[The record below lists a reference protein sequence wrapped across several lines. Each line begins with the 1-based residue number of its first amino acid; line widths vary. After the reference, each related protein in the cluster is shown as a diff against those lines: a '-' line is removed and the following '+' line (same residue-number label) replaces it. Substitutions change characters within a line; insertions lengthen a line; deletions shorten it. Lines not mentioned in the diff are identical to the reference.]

1 MKKFKRFIA
10 SVLAYLFIASLVPVD
25 FLQKVAN
32 AAEEEYNVSYKSD
45 YYSKAEEQYNG
56 EISDSDSK
64 DVPEGYITD
73 DSIVREIIS
82 RISDELNLNI
92 NVDELEIESNHAWF
106 FTFNTY
112 NYKDKA
118 LGISV
123 RRLADNGGV
132 TSLEFTYGTAG
143 YDEVNELYSINRE
156 LEIEGLIY
164 QDVMYLTEGS
174 MNANYDK
181 GTDTLFIYKMLESN
195 DEITRYEVSEIKG
208 KEIINSNIL
217 ESPYSI
223 LFYESFKQNDKLYI
237 NTIYS
242 LLEYR
247 LENGVYKFNEK
258 NPMAGNNEENNQSED
273 VNIIEDVVVQPN
285 ESGEVVVEIP
295 TIEQNKK
302 NEVVVKTEEAA
313 RNIEVVIKDM
323 EALKSGQGSLNA
335 VLNNVDITL
344 PFSVIDK
351 TLIGEN
357 DTVTLKLD
365 ILSDSEITKDLKAV
379 NKVFDFNLFVNK
391 ENEAIK
397 IHNFKEGQ
405 AEITITLAEEEF
417 QGLNKDKLKVYYYN
431 EETKK
436 FEVMETSVNGNAVT
450 FKTPHFSKFVIA
462 EEMESNT
469 SVKPDT
475 NTKEQEGKT
484 DRETNNNTNKEA
496 KDTNNNKDDKAEDS
510 KAKLPNTGAVISNA
524 IILVVALAVVSAGS
538 VMLFKKR
545 KRA

>member
-1 MKKFKRFIA
+1 
-10 SVLAYLFIASLVPVD
+10 
-25 FLQKVAN
+25 
-32 AAEEEYNVSYKSD
+32 
-45 YYSKAEEQYNG
+45 
-56 EISDSDSK
+56 
-64 DVPEGYITD
+64 
-73 DSIVREIIS
+73 
-82 RISDELNLNI
+82 
-92 NVDELEIESNHAWF
+92 
-106 FTFNTY
+106 
-112 NYKDKA
+112 
-118 LGISV
+118 
-123 RRLADNGGV
+123 
-132 TSLEFTYGTAG
+132 
-143 YDEVNELYSINRE
+143 
-156 LEIEGLIY
+156 
-164 QDVMYLTEGS
+164 
-174 MNANYDK
+174 
-181 GTDTLFIYKMLESN
+181 
-195 DEITRYEVSEIKG
+195 
-208 KEIINSNIL
+208 
-217 ESPYSI
+217 
-223 LFYESFKQNDKLYI
+223 
-237 NTIYS
+237 
-242 LLEYR
+242 
-247 LENGVYKFNEK
+247 
-258 NPMAGNNEENNQSED
+258 
-273 VNIIEDVVVQPN
+273 
-285 ESGEVVVEIP
+285 
-295 TIEQNKK
+295 
-302 NEVVVKTEEAA
+302 
-313 RNIEVVIKDM
+313 M
-323 EALKSGQGSLNA
+323 ETLKSGQGSLNA

-365 ILSDSEITKDLKAV
+365 ILSGSEITKDLKAV

-405 AEITITLAEEEF
+405 AEITITLAEEEI

-450 FKTPHFSKFVIA
+450 FKTSHFSKFVIA

-475 NTKEQEGKT
+475 NTKEQEEKT